1 MVASRVP
8 LKKKRSLDIASFVV
22 LKTMTLVLL
31 MLTTSWRQLQNLQGP
46 LTLYTTPSREEAIR
60 TTSLMKRSK
69 DIRTMCTREL
79 YSGRS
84 LFSRN
89 SSTSSIKTLNKVEGR
104 GGEGYTCL
112 ISIALQINPKRSC
125 IFCKGPITV
134 S

>member
-46 LTLYTTPSREEAIR
+46 LTVYTTPSREEAIR

-69 DIRTMCTREL
+69 DMSTMCTREL

-89 SSTSSIKTLNKVEGR
+89 SSTSSIKTLNKVKGR
-104 GGEGYTCL
+104 WGEGAHL
-112 ISIALQINPKRSC
+112 IDFNRTPDKSKEIMHVL
-125 IFCKGPITV
+125 
-134 S
+134 